1 VKLCAL
7 DTRRLRYRHGDD
19 VRTLRLRHTVDTDE
33 LLVAVLRD
41 SKSQVVFAFN
51 SAPPAAVR
59 QARLW

>member
-1 VKLCAL
+1 
-7 DTRRLRYRHGDD
+7 
-19 VRTLRLRHTVDTDE
+19 
-33 LLVAVLRD
+33 LVAVLRD